1 MTKRIIS
8 LALAMLLVLGI
19 VPATFAA
26 EATSLYVSP
35 DGNDS
40 AVGTIEAPMQSVK
53 AAIERVRELKAQGIK
68 ITEVVFREGDYYV
81 SDIVLDARDSG
92 TEENPIV
99 YRAYDGEKVAF
110 KGSKRVDVTK
120 ATQVTDEATLARLHK
135 NAKGKL
141 VAVDLKAQGFTREDI
156 CDTSFVNGIESMLYA
171 GGTHSSAGDYNTVF
185 VDGSELDIAQWP
197 NGRQYTVWGKSVSD
211 YSFTYTENEPE
222 RWVNAKDW
230 WIGSFAYYDFS
241 YTTVTPESID
251 TEAKV
256 INMPKNSVSIFYNP
270 YSKRWKAFNLLE
282 ELDIPGEY
290 YIDRDTMMLYMYPP
304 HSLSKAKVEI
314 SKEYVAVVS
323 VNGASHITFKDI
335 EFSQSRN
342 VGVKVTNVRNVD
354 FLGCTFRDNATYGI
368 RNTGSAENRPVT
380 YDLFGGKRMYNDAS
394 YDMDI
399 KGCVFDN
406 MGVSS
411 IWLLGGNTDTL
422 TPSNN
427 VIEDCYFY
435 SAANRYLFAAIVV
448 AGTGV
453 TVRQNTITHAR
464 QHAITFYG
472 NDHIIEQNEVYDV
485 IRDVGDAAAIY
496 QGRQHLYRGSV
507 VRRNFLYDIAPTDP
521 LLVSGTVGIY
531 MDDTQLG
538 NTVEQNI
545 IHGVSTAY
553 NNNGA
558 GQMTVRNNT
567 IVNALKYPM
576 NFHNTPWSE
585 GDVNHTTYYA
595 TVDEEIASIKDKDL
609 YFERYPE
616 LGEWART
623 HKNIKSWNKITDNL
637 IVGDKIPRISS
648 QDEKYATFE
657 HNVQVPS
664 TDDFVNPADMD
675 FRLKSDSTLAKEL
688 PGVLTDSFDIEEIG
702 AQSDFHFNGNDSPF
716 RILWPQKNSTISS
729 DKVELHWQE
738 PFGANRYRVE
748 VATDIGFNN
757 IIYDKVHPYNYA
769 LLGNLDPG
777 ATYYWR
783 VTAMNTSRRHKA
795 QWQNVGGIHQFS
807 INMYNELDTDAF
819 SSTISTAERQ
829 MKNVVEGSTAGTYKM
844 STAGFIRNYIDVT
857 KNLVKLPLGQYTQS
871 ALDARTQ
878 FIADYYSD
886 KSLINK
892 GYVDFGN
899 YLTAKYWNDKAVFGD
914 GTVISSADGT
924 VAGTNGLGQ
933 MSGTV
938 IYCFDVKF
946 TAGDASWIPIG
957 LNRYNNIQQYKAS
970 NNGYYM
976 VVKKD
981 LIELQKTD
989 GSNSSIVAVK
999 EGVNL
1004 FDGKKHAVR
1013 YGVINTSLGC
1023 TVLAI
1028 IDGETV
1034 FAYSDVTTT
1043 AQTGQQMEFAM
1054 TAPTPTLNESIVIS
1068 KTSSI
1073 PDQAHFD
1080 KILTN
1085 LEYNSARGV
1094 LDYIATSMPGTT
1106 ISGVKILKPGE
1117 TKIVTEDGIFDAS
1130 YAAPELVNG
1139 YVMLPAKAA
1148 AAIFGGSA
1156 SINGDGASFTV
1167 RGKAF
1172 NFTNGVSAYDVD
1184 GTAKS
1189 SKHTPYMKNG
1199 NLMIALTDVLGEIGV
1214 QHMIDL
1220 FNGGAVVITDEGSIN
1235 TANQASQ
1242 LQAAATIL
1250 RTLSLIDTGDAVYF
1264 KDVKFN

>member
-1 MTKRIIS
+1 MTKRFIS
-8 LALAMLLVLGI
+8 LALAMLLILGL
-19 VPATFAA
+19 VPTAFA
-26 EATSLYVSP
+26 SDSHVLYVAT

-40 AVGTIEAPMQSVK
+40 AVGTETAPLKTFEGAV
-53 AAIERVRELKAQGIK
+53 ARVRELKAQGIK
-68 ITEVVFREGDYYV
+68 VTEVIFREGDYRVYN
-81 SDIVLDARDSG
+81 ARMTELDSG

-110 KGSKRVDVTK
+110 KGSKVVDVTK
-120 ATQVTDEATLARLHK
+120 AKQVTDEATLARLHK

-141 VAVDLKAQGFTREDI
+141 IAVDLKAQGFTQDDI
-156 CDTSFVNGIESMLYA
+156 FDTSWANGIENFAWDKSLK
-171 GGTHSSAGDYNTVF
+171 GDYNVVF
-185 VDGSELDIAQWP
+185 VDGRELDIAQWP
-197 NGRQYTVWGKSVSD
+197 NGRRYTTWGKTLSD
-211 YSFTYTENEPE
+211 YSFTYSESEPE
-222 RWVNAKDW
+222 RWVNAKNW
-230 WIGSFAYYDFS
+230 WIGSFSYYDFS
-241 YTTVTPESID
+241 YTTITPERID
-251 TEAKV
+251 PKEKV
-256 INMPKNSVSIFYNP
+256 IYMPAKSVQVFYNP

-290 YIDRDTMMLYMYPP
+290 YIDRDSMTLYMYPP
-304 HSLSKAKVEI
+304 HTLANSKVEI
-314 SKEYVAVVS
+314 STADQYIVCCSNTTDVV
-323 VNGASHITFKDI
+323 FKDI

-342 VGVKVTNVRNVD
+342 SGVRVTNVRNID
-354 FLGCTFRDNATYGI
+354 FLGCTFRDCAAYGLQ
-368 RNTGSAENRPVT
+368 NTGTSDNTPVT
-380 YDLFGGKRMYNDAS
+380 YDLFGGKRMKNDAS

-411 IWLLGGNTDTL
+411 IWLLGGNVDTL

-435 SAANRYLFAAIVV
+435 SSSNRYLFAAVYI
-448 AGTGV
+448 AGVGI
-453 TVRQNTITHAR
+453 TVRQNTITHVR
-464 QHAITFYG
+464 QHAITMVG
-472 NDHIIEQNEVYDV
+472 NDHIVEQNEVYDV

-567 IVNALKYPM
+567 IVDALKYSM
-576 NFHNTPWSE
+576 NFHNTAWSE

-609 YFERYPE
+609 YFSRYPE

-623 HKNIKSWNKITDNL
+623 HKNIKSWNRITDNL
-637 IVGDKIPRISS
+637 IVGDAPIKIAS

-702 AQSDFHFNGNDSPF
+702 AQSDFHFNGDDSPF
-716 RILWPQKNSTISS
+716 RILWPKKNSTVSS

-748 VATDIGFNN
+748 VARDINFTDVIHDE
-757 IIYDKVHPYNYA
+757 IHPYNYA
-769 LLGNLDPG
+769 LLGDLDAG
-777 ATYYWR
+777 ETYYWR

-795 QWQNVGGIHQFS
+795 SWQNVGGIHRFS
-807 INMYNELDTDAF
+807 TNMYNALNTDAF
-819 SSTISTAERQ
+819 SSTVSVADRITESS
-829 MKNVVEGSTAGTYKM
+829 VEGTTPGTYKIG
-844 STAGFIRNYIDVT
+844 TAGFIRNYIDVT
-857 KNLVKLPLGQYTQS
+857 KSLIKFPIGQYTQS

-878 FIADYYSD
+878 FIADYYND

-892 GYVDFGN
+892 GYVDFAN
-899 YLTAKYWNDKAVFGD
+899 YLDAKYWNDKAVSES
-914 GTVISSADGT
+914 GTITNSNIGSVVGT
-924 VAGTNGLGQ
+924 KGLGQ
-933 MSGTV
+933 MSGAV
-938 IYCFDVKF
+938 MYCFDV
-946 TAGDASWIPIG
+946 TLNGTDASWIPLG
-957 LNRYNNIQQYKAS
+957 LNKDVVTQQYKGS

-976 VVKKD
+976 VVKKG

-989 GSNSSIVAVK
+989 GSASTIVATK
-999 EGVNL
+999 EDINL
-1004 FDGKKHAVR
+1004 IDGKKHTVR

-1043 AQTGQQMEFAM
+1043 AQTGQQMEFAF
-1054 TAPTPTLNESIVIS
+1054 TAPTDGDNVVIS
-1068 KTSSI
+1068 KTTAAI

-1080 KILTN
+1080 RLLTN
-1085 LEYNSARGV
+1085 LEYNSARAV
-1094 LDYIATSMPGTT
+1094 LTYIETSMPGTT

-1117 TKIVTEDGIFDAS
+1117 TKIVTEEGIFDSS
-1130 YAAPELVNG
+1130 YAAPELSNE
-1139 YVMLPAKAA
+1139 YVMLPANVAA
-1148 AAIFGGSA
+1148 EIFGGKA
-1156 SINGDGASFTV
+1156 SISGTSASFTV
-1167 RGKAF
+1167 RGKSF
-1172 NFTNGVSAYDVD
+1172 TFTNGTSSYTAD
-1184 GTAKS
+1184 GVNKA
-1189 SKHTPYMKNG
+1189 SKYTPYMKNG
-1199 NLMIALTDVLGEIGV
+1199 HLMIALTDVLDVLGI

-1235 TANQASQ
+1235 SANQASH
-1242 LQAAATIL
+1242 LQAAAAIL
-1250 RTLSLIDTGDAVYF
+1250 STLSGIDTGDAVYF
-1264 KDVKFN
+1264 SDIKFN